1 MHPFIGFE
9 IGLILAFFE
18 RVFIE
23 LHGSS
28 PPLFTYA
35 LQITTG
41 VSVYALDRLEDV
53 RLGDKTFSK
62 HPELVQLVNEKGAMI
77 QTIQSLCTIAS
88 ASLLAYGGES
98 AFIPLYLLLVYR
110 YRDIKATIPLVK
122 PVFIAAAFSL
132 ASVAIPCMIADRD
145 ASIFR
150 DWQALLPVLLH
161 MYASS
166 NMNDLIDVDEDRAS
180 GIRTFPVVY
189 GALASKVFSGVTA
202 ALALGIHVS
211 HPGFGYDDALFQA
224 SSFAQ
229 VLPVL
234 AQYPKRMGPSS
245 GPKMPKMIIGNG
257 LARNMN
263 HGSLPKSFNAWI
275 PRAGTVRPRLLL

>member
-1 MHPFIGFE
+1 
-9 IGLILAFFE
+9 
-18 RVFIE
+18 
-23 LHGSS
+23 
-28 PPLFTYA
+28 
-35 LQITTG
+35 
-41 VSVYALDRLEDV
+41 
-53 RLGDKTFSK
+53 
-62 HPELVQLVNEKGAMI
+62 
-77 QTIQSLCTIAS
+77 
-88 ASLLAYGGES
+88 
-98 AFIPLYLLLVYR
+98 
-110 YRDIKATIPLVK
+110 
-122 PVFIAAAFSL
+122 
-132 ASVAIPCMIADRD
+132 MIADRD